1 MQRFHKRSLWYQ
13 HRVRVPA
20 MFAVVALSVV
30 CCGAPPGPSSTAPA
44 APSGA
49 SVNPARIDRV
59 RGELPDGYEAV
70 DAAGRI
76 SPVAFWGLGE
86 PWTADPPQCGAL
98 ADPIVDGDSA
108 RGWSGSGPGG
118 TVHAA
123 AANGRPLDPALLAE
137 CGQWTVSAG
146 RTSGRVTFVPAP
158 TIDGAPTVAMATT
171 TTTIVEGGT
180 EIHWHADTITSYLG
194 DYVAFVTV
202 VTDPGS
208 PNPQL
213 GQEFAATLMVKT
225 VSALRG

>member
-1 MQRFHKRSLWYQ
+1 
-13 HRVRVPA
+13 

-44 APSGA
+44 APSDA

-59 RGELPDGYEAV
+59 RGELPEGYEVA
-70 DAAGRI
+70 DIAGRI

-86 PWTADPPQCGAL
+86 QWTADPPQCGVL
-98 ADPIVDGDSA
+98 ADPIVDGASA
-108 RGWSGSGPGG
+108 RGWSSSGAGG

-123 AANGRPLDPALLAE
+123 VAGGRPLDPALLSE
-137 CGQWTVSAG
+137 CGQWTVSSR
-146 RTSGRVTFVPAP
+146 RTSGSVTFTPAP
-158 TIDGAPTVAMATT
+158 TIDGAPAVAMATVT
-171 TTTIVEGGT
+171 TTVVEGGT
-180 EIHWHADTITSYLG
+180 EIRSHADTVTAYLG

-202 VTDPGS
+202 VTDPGL

-213 GQEFAATLMVKT
+213 GQDFAATFMVKT